1 MSNMEFNTVSLRPD
15 NKEFIVEDWGLILIF
30 VLSMLFIPFASF
42 TGLDYAGMCTGMLS
56 LVLGLILFIRYN
68 TLLAVVWVVSNDR
81 ICRIRGWVTSNTD
94 YVELYRVVDYQES
107 QNILQKLLKIKNV
120 TIVSTD
126 KSEPLLEMYG
136 IDSSFGLV
144 DIIRERVEKCK
155 KENRI
160 YEITN
165 Q

>member
-1 MSNMEFNTVSLRPD
+1 MHMEYRTVSLRPD
-15 NKEFIVEDWGLILIF
+15 SKEFIVEDWGWILLFI
-30 VLSMLFIPFASF
+30 LSMLFVPFASF
-42 TGLDYAGMCTGMLS
+42 TGMDYLAMCTGILA
-56 LVLGLILFIRYN
+56 LALGMVLFIRFN
-68 TLLAVVWVVSNDR
+68 TLLAVVWVVSTDR

-136 IDSSFGLV
+136 IDCGYGLV
-144 DIIRERVEKCK
+144 DLIRERVEKCK

>member
-1 MSNMEFNTVSLRPD
+1 MEFNTVSLRPD
-15 NKEFIVEDWGLILIF
+15 SKEFIVEDWGLILLF

-42 TGLDYAGMCTGMLS
+42 TGLDYLGMCTGMFALA
-56 LVLGLILFIRYN
+56 LGFLLFIRYN

-81 ICRIRGWVTSNTD
+81 ICRIKGWVTTNTD

-136 IDSSFGLV
+136 IDCSYSLV
-144 DIIRERVEKCK
+144 DLIRERVEKCK